1 MTSDQGQNGPRFEP
15 RFDEDEERAFD
26 VDPYDRPAADPRRV
40 FRRRVLGGV
49 VALAALA
56 GFGGI
61 AWYATSQGHRD
72 PGAVVPVITADKQ
85 PIKERPAEP
94 GGLAVPNRDMQVFNQ
109 LNSSGQPQKVE
120 QLLPPAEKPVARPQ
134 AEAEPAPPKG
144 PAAPP
149 APAIQSR
156 PEGQAAVPAAPQAPG
171 TEVAKVPVTPPTMPK
186 EEAPKQE
193 TKAAP
198 AAPKPAA
205 KQTASTG
212 GSWRVQ
218 LGASKDQARAKAA
231 LARIVKANSDVL
243 GSVPSEVVRADLGKK
258 GVYFRMRAGAFADRA
273 AADALCSKLK
283 ARKVGCIPV
292 KS

>member
-15 RFDEDEERAFD
+15 RFDEGEERAFD
-26 VDPYDRPAADPRRV
+26 VDPYDRPDPDPRRV

-72 PGAVVPVITADKQ
+72 PGAVVPVISADKQ

-109 LNSSGQPQKVE
+109 LNSNGQPQKVE
-120 QLLPPAEKPVARPQ
+120 QLLPPAETPVARPK

-144 PAAPP
+144 PAVPP

-156 PEGQAAVPAAPQAPG
+156 PADQAPAA
-171 TEVAKVPVTPPTMPK
+171 EVAKVPVTPPTMPK
-186 EEAPKQE
+186 QEA
-193 TKAAP
+193 KASP
-198 AAPKPAA
+198 ASKPAA
-205 KQTASTG
+205 KQTAAVA

-231 LARIVKANSDVL
+231 LARILKANSDVL
-243 GSVPSEVVRADLGKK
+243 GSVPSEVVRVDLGKK

-273 AADALCSKLK
+273 AAGALCSKLK
-283 ARKVGCIPV
+283 VRKVGCIPV